1 MTRELRTDL
10 GVEVSLFVFV
20 DREGERRM
28 TIRVRDVFG
37 SHVSV
42 NNSPAAVAQ
51 LLTDAAETLA
61 QHERLVRIGT
71 EVTCAE
77 CERVTSNESRC
88 VVCGT
93 EPLCPYCIG
102 AREHDCVRA
111 GEVDG

>member
-28 TIRVRDVFG
+28 TIGVRDIFG
-37 SHVSV
+37 TQISV
-42 NNSPAAVAQ
+42 QDSPAPIAQ

-61 QHERLVRIGT
+61 QHATLLRIGA
-71 EVTCAE
+71 EVTCSE
-77 CERVTSNESRC
+77 CERVTANESRC
-88 VVCGT
+88 VVCGM

-102 AREHDCVRA
+102 AREHDCVRS